1 MDQLTIQLYGFFRVW
16 GLAKTRRTWCL
27 LVLHR
32 FWSLLWV
39 TAICFLWPLAPPADN
54 HPPATKPLP
63 GAWGGGSLAGSP
75 AFTLVLTPP
84 RKQRT
89 ISKLHLQFWGCAYLS
104 ILGPCE
110 SSSVPSVPRPTP
122 HRRLKKSSSALHI
135 PTSATDVIPALWM
148 HDCLPLLTMLCFFF
162 LHIMEGRLRHF
173 YPPSLTW
180 VG

>member
-39 TAICFLWPLAPPADN
+39 TAICFLWAAGSSCWQPPPR
-54 HPPATKPLP
+54 HKTS
-63 GAWGGGSLAGSP
+63 AWSMVGGSLAGSP

-104 ILGPCE
+104 ILGSCE